1 MRVRVGGV
9 VGFGAYLG
17 VEVTEFPAALDVGCE
32 KREEPRM
39 TPRFLAHAVE
49 WQGCH

>member
-1 MRVRVGGV
+1 MQVRVGEV

-17 VEVTEFPAALDVGCE
+17 VEVTEFPAVLDVHCE

-39 TPRFLAHAVE
+39 APRFMARAVE